1 MNFKIGSISVTV
13 MGFNWNEKKFSLKF
27 VIPMEDQIIQ
37 LDVDVNKLAG
47 QQLKVSVEL
56 GDGIPF

>member
-13 MGFNWNEKKFSLKF
+13 MGFNWDKKQFSLKF
-27 VIPMEDQIIQ
+27 VIPLEDQVIQ
-37 LDVDVNKLAG
+37 LDVDVNKFAD